1 MSIIAIDFDG
11 TMVAHDYPNVG
22 HDIGAVPV
30 IKKLLAARHSIILF
44 TMRTG
49 DQLKDAVNWCK
60 NHDIPLYGIN
70 NNPTQ
75 VKWSSSP
82 KVFANFYL
90 DDAALGCPLMHDAK
104 TGRDHVD
111 WKAMELLLASKSLI

>member
-22 HDIGAVPV
+22 QDIGAVPV

-49 DQLKDAVNWCK
+49 DQLKDAVNWCA

-75 VKWSSSP
+75 AKWSNSP

-90 DDAALGCPLMHDAK
+90 DDAALGCPLMHDVK

-111 WKAMELLLASKSLI
+111 WSAMELLLSSKGLI

>member
-30 IKKLLAARHSIILF
+30 IKKLMAARHSIILF

-49 DQLKDAVNWCK
+49 GQLKDAVNWCE
-60 NHDIPLYGIN
+60 NHGIALYGVN

-75 VKWSSSP
+75 AKWSSSP

-90 DDAALGCPLMHDAK
+90 DDAALGCPLMHDAT

-111 WKAMELLLASKSLI
+111 WPAMEQLLKSKSLI

>member
-30 IKKLLAARHSIILF
+30 IKKLMAARHSIILF

-49 DQLKDAVNWCK
+49 DQLKDAVNWCD
-60 NHDIPLYGIN
+60 NHGIALYGIN

-75 VKWSSSP
+75 AKWSSSP

-90 DDAALGCPLMHDAK
+90 DDAALGCPLVYDAT

-111 WKAMELLLASKSLI
+111 WAAMEALLKSKSLI

>member
-30 IKKLLAARHSIILF
+30 IKKLMAARHSIILF

-49 DQLKDAVNWCK
+49 DQLKDAVNWCD
-60 NHDIPLYGIN
+60 NHGIALYGIN
-70 NNPTQ
+70 NNP
-75 VKWSSSP
+75 KI
-82 KVFANFYL
+82 
-90 DDAALGCPLMHDAK
+90 
-104 TGRDHVD
+104 GRAHV
-111 WKAMELLLASKSLI
+111 